1 MALIFNVVSFTLV
14 AIGSLLSGL
23 ILGAV
28 MGLVMAGIAAYYAFS
43 VWGRVPVRYLFF
55 ELGQF
60 VRTRQLEA
68 HKNLS
73 RTVLPR
79 SSLRHPTWLPPSR
92 PCRPIWG

>member
-28 MGLVMAGIAAYYAFS
+28 MGLVMAGIAAYYAFC
-43 VWGRVPVRYLFF
+43 VWGRVPVRYFF
-55 ELGQF
+55 SSLGSLF
-60 VRTRQLEA
+60 VRSDSKL
-68 HKNLS
+68 
-73 RTVLPR
+73 TVLPR
-79 SSLRHPTWLPPSR
+79 SSLRHPTWLPPLR